1 MSRVTQASKDA
12 LAAHTRQRRDAVS
25 ARIEKALKAMRRE
38 NAEIT
43 ISSVSRRAKVTRPSI
58 HRRPRLLALIKA
70 HQTLAAVDTADPPQ
84 ARPNGESGIVAA
96 LRSRLTAKD
105 TQIAELKATL
115 RERDQTIA
123 TLHGEIDRLTTGSR
137 SH

>member
-1 MSRVTQASKDA
+1 MSPATQASKDA
-12 LAAHTRQRRDAVS
+12 LAAHTRQRSDAVS

-70 HQTLAAVDTADPPQ
+70 HQPLEVVDNAAAPTAIG
-84 ARPNGESGIVAA
+84 GESSIVAA

-115 RERDQTIA
+115 RARDQTIA
-123 TLHGEIDRLTTGSR
+123 TLHGEIDRLTDHTP
-137 SH
+137 

>member
-1 MSRVTQASKDA
+1 MSRVSQASKDA
-12 LAAHTRQRRDAVS
+12 LATHTRQRRDAVS

-70 HQTLAAVDTADPPQ
+70 HQPLASVDTADPRP
-84 ARPNGESGIVAA
+84 ARPDGESGIVAA
-96 LRSRLTAKD
+96 LRSRLTSKD

-115 RERDQTIA
+115 RERDQIIA
-123 TLHGEIDRLTTGSR
+123 TLHGEIDRLTTGSY
-137 SH
+137 